1 MIFTIFISFLV
12 LQRLSELYISRKNEK
27 WLLEQGGI
35 QYGRRHYPFMIA
47 LHTLFI
53 VALIIEFILRGQ
65 PPLRPVFLFLFLLGL
80 TFKYW
85 TITALGKYWTT
96 KIYRI
101 PGAKPVRKGPYRFF
115 KHPNYAEVVL
125 EVAVI
130 PLVFHLYVTVVIFS
144 ILNGWMLWVRI
155 KAENSVWIDN

>member
-27 WLLEQGGI
+27 WLLEQGGL

-65 PPLRPVFLFLFLLGL
+65 PPLSPVFLFLFLLGL

-96 KIYRI
+96 KIYRV